1 MKSKL
6 GWLGLWWIGFLGLV
20 LLPLSGNAQVVGVTD
35 TEVWVGITTP
45 LSGPAALWGATGQG
59 AKAWADYIND
69 QGGVHGRKI
78 RVILKDD
85 GYNPARAMANLTE
98 MKGKVFA
105 VVALLGTAVV
115 NACKDFFPE
124 NKIPLVDAYG
134 DIRIWAKYPKD
145 KLRYVFVSYPDY
157 EDEAEYLADQAI
169 KKFGAKKLAVFYQ
182 NDDYG
187 KMGLQGVKNTIAASQ
202 GKAQLAAAVPYE
214 VTDRALTTHAL
225 KLKESGAEVVF
236 LYTTMS
242 HAALILK
249 EMAKIDYR
257 PKVMTSFPMADPIMY
272 SVAGDVWEGVY
283 PAGAGQVGV
292 LCEAP
297 MDRVSDILKK
307 YEPSLKGKEY
317 LAVFGAVSM
326 MTFVEGLKNAGKN
339 LTQESLITGLEKI
352 KNWKPE
358 GIGAGITFSPTKHHG
373 LNASRL
379 LHAEKGK
386 HVPLSD
392 YVIHKV
398 YF

>member
-1 MKSKL
+1 MKKACWMVSMVL
-6 GWLGLWWIGFLGLV
+6 MLLV
-20 LLPLSGNAQVVGVTD
+20 LPVFGQAAVVGVTD

-78 RVILKDD
+78 KVILKDD

-115 NACKDFFPE
+115 NACKDFFYD

-134 DIRIWAKYPKD
+134 DIRIWAKYPKE
-145 KLRYVFVSYPDY
+145 KLKYVFVSYPDY
-157 EDEAEYLADQAI
+157 EDEAEFLATYAI
-169 KKFGAKKLAVFYQ
+169 TKMGAKKLAVFYQ

-187 KMGLQGVKNTIAASQ
+187 KMGLKGVQNIISKNP

-214 VTDRALTTHAL
+214 VTERALGTHAL
-225 KLKESGAEVVF
+225 KMKESGAEVVF

-249 EMAKIDYR
+249 EMAKVDYR

-272 SVAGDVWEGVY
+272 ATAGELWEGVY

-292 LCEAP
+292 LGEPA
-297 MDRVSDILKK
+297 MDRVADILKK
-307 YEPSLKGKEY
+307 YEPSIKGKEY

-339 LTQESLITGLEKI
+339 LTQESLIQGLEKI

-358 GIGAGITFSPTKHHG
+358 GIGAGITFSPTRHHG
-373 LNASRL
+373 MNASRL

-386 HVPLSD
+386 HVPISD
-392 YVIHKV
+392 YVIHKS